1 MRRRVVVGAV
11 LGGLF
16 VLGWWAGGG
25 RAAHGPYS
33 GLDLFLEVLQT
44 VESNHVDPVDTHRL
58 VTGAMR
64 GVAQGLDPWSRYLDP
79 EEFRAARATIQGTF
93 DGVGAS
99 VDQRSGW
106 PVVIAPVEGSPAWD
120 AGLEPGD
127 VITEVDGRSTFGLSP
142 DEMSGRLRGAP
153 GTLVRLTVARG
164 DDERSLELRRRRVT
178 VRNVPYA
185 LLAEPGV
192 AYVRLAQFSARAGAE
207 VAAAC
212 DSLRGLGAR
221 ALVLD
226 VRGNPGG
233 TLEEAVAVASQF
245 LPVGSRVVS
254 TEGRTPASRQRF
266 TATRPRPELA
276 WPVAVLVD
284 GGTASAAEI
293 VAGALQDHD
302 RAVLVGD
309 TTYGKGVSQQIY
321 PLRTGLG
328 ALQLTVSRY
337 LTPSGRSIH
346 REPLAAEV
354 PDEDESP
361 VTGERVPPS
370 RDTLRSRAF
379 RTALGREVR
388 GGDGLAP
395 DVHVEAEPHAAA
407 PRRIPRGSGGM
418 AAAAR
423 EALAGDPVYRRAI
436 EVVRR
441 ASDARG
447 VFAAAGVQLPGGPPA
462 RGATG
467 REALR

>member
-11 LGGLF
+11 LGGF
-16 VLGWWAGGG
+16 FALGWWAGGG
-25 RAAHGPYS
+25 RAAHGPYA

-44 VESNHVDPVDTHRL
+44 VQSNYVDAVDSHRL

-79 EEFRAARATIQGTF
+79 EEFRAARATIQGSF
-93 DGVGAS
+93 DGIGAS

-106 PVVIAPVEGSPAWD
+106 PVLIAPVEGSPAWD

-142 DEMSGRLRGAP
+142 DDMSGRLRGAP
-153 GTLVRLTVARG
+153 GTLVMLTVARG
-164 DDERSLELRRRRVT
+164 DAERTLELRRRRVT

-185 LLAEPGV
+185 FLAEPSI

-212 DSLRGLGAR
+212 DSLRRLGAR

-245 LPVGSRVVS
+245 LPTGAGVVS
-254 TEGRTPASRQRF
+254 TDGRAPASRQRF
-266 TATRPRPELA
+266 TATRARPELV

-346 REPLAAEV
+346 REPLTALEG
-354 PDEDESP
+354 PDEDETQ
-361 VTGERVPPS
+361 VTGERLPPS
-370 RDTLRSRAF
+370 RDSLRSRAF

-395 DVHVEAEPHAAA
+395 DVRVAVKSRGGT
-407 PRRIPRGSGGM
+407 PRRIPRGPGGL

-423 EALAGDPVYRRAI
+423 EALAADPAYRRAL
-436 EVVRR
+436 ELVRR

-447 VFAAAGVQLPGGPPA
+447 VFAAAGVVLPGAPSA
-462 RGATG
+462 
-467 REALR
+467 REAARR